1 MKLAPLVFVLALA
14 LPVATAG
21 QAPAPAPTRA
31 PVTRPAPAPTP
42 TRAAASPAA
51 APTPAPTRPS
61 LALQMLAGSWAL
73 RVDGTV
79 MFRFDLAQTATGW
92 SGTWVKPSSFAS
104 DGAIFAELSGP
115 PAEQRSQ
122 SGRAIGEWAEL
133 AFGDTR
139 PGAIPDVFRFRLT
152 GPDRAE
158 MLYADTGQAPF
169 VLERVDPGTP
179 PGPWIE
185 GQVYRRTGVQPGS
198 MVSYNVA
205 RRPVPVVTP
214 TAGPPATDRP
224 PAVIGR

>member
-1 MKLAPLVFVLALA
+1 MLLRTL
-14 LPVATAG
+14 
-21 QAPAPAPTRA
+21 
-31 PVTRPAPAPTP
+31 
-42 TRAAASPAA
+42 AAALLVLSLPAAAQAPAA
-51 APTPAPTRPS
+51 APTRAAPRPAATTAPSPAPSAARPS

-73 RVDGTV
+73 KVEETV
-79 MFRFDLAQTATGW
+79 MFRFDLVPTATGW
-92 SGTWVKPSSFAS
+92 SGTWVKPKSFAS

-122 SGRAIGEWAEL
+122 SGRAIGDWAEL
-133 AFGDTR
+133 AFGDAR

-179 PGPWIE
+179 AGPWAD
-185 GQVYRRTGVQPGS
+185 GRVYRRTGVQPGS

-205 RRPVPVVTP
+205 RRPTP
-214 TAGPPATDRP
+214 LAEPAAPPATDRP
-224 PAVIGR
+224 PAVVGR

>member
-1 MKLAPLVFVLALA
+1 
-14 LPVATAG
+14 
-21 QAPAPAPTRA
+21 
-31 PVTRPAPAPTP
+31 
-42 TRAAASPAA
+42 
-51 APTPAPTRPS
+51 
-61 LALQMLAGSWAL
+61 MLAGSWAL

-79 MFRFDLAQTATGW
+79 MFRFDLVRDGAGW
-92 SGTWVKPSSFAS
+92 SGTWVKPRSFAS

-115 PAEQRSQ
+115 PTEQRSQ

-179 PGPWIE
+179 PGPWAD
-185 GQVYRRTGVQPGS
+185 GRVYRRDGVQPGS

-205 RRPVPVVTP
+205 RRLAPVPEP
-214 TAGPPATDRP
+214 EAGPPATDRP
-224 PAVIGR
+224 PAVVGR

>member
-1 MKLAPLVFVLALA
+1 MLARLLLASALVLAA
-14 LPVATAG
+14 PASAQTAPAAPRA
-21 QAPAPAPTRA
+21 APAPAPARV
-31 PVTRPAPAPTP
+31 P
-42 TRAAASPAA
+42 
-51 APTPAPTRPS
+51 

-73 RVDGTV
+73 RVEDTI
-79 MFRFDLAQTATGW
+79 MFRFDLVRSGDGWTGV
-92 SGTWVKPSSFAS
+92 WVKPKSFAS
-104 DGAIFAELSGP
+104 DGAMFTELSGP

-133 AFGDTR
+133 AFGDAR

-179 PGPWIE
+179 PGPWAV
-185 GQVYRRTGVQPGS
+185 GRVYRRAGVQPGT
-198 MVSYNVA
+198 MVSYNVTQ
-205 RRPVPVVTP
+205 RPVEVVRPVT
-214 TAGPPATDRP
+214 GPPPTDRP

>member
-1 MKLAPLVFVLALA
+1 MKLAPLVLALALA
-14 LPVATAG
+14 LPVAAAA
-21 QAPAPAPTRA
+21 QAPAPTRA
-31 PVTRPAPAPTP
+31 PLTRPAPAPTP

-51 APTPAPTRPS
+51 TPAPARAPM
-61 LALQMLAGSWAL
+61 ALQMLAGSWAL
-73 RVDGTV
+73 KVEDTV

-92 SGTWVKPSSFAS
+92 SGTWAKPKSFAS

-133 AFGDTR
+133 AFGDAR

-169 VLERVDPGTP
+169 VLERVDPGTA
-179 PGPWIE
+179 PGPWVD
-185 GQVYRRTGVQPGS
+185 GWVYRRAGVQPGS

-205 RRPVPVVTP
+205 RRATP
-214 TAGPPATDRP
+214 TEGPVAGPPATDRP
-224 PAVIGR
+224 PAVVGR